1 MNWPLILLAIFAALL
16 ALVAMQHRTFLV
28 GAVDGYYRPQSTDFQ
43 PSSEGDAVAQPAPV
57 DAPLASAPPV
67 VPAPNPV
74 GHSQQI
80 VPSDLLPRNV
90 NKDWLK
96 DQRVTALSMPSLA
109 APDFRTG
116 RDTIGQSMKNPNLQ
130 IRPDPPIGRTES
142 TGPFNK
148 PVIEYDRP
156 DKSQLAIR

>member
-1 MNWPLILLAIFAALL
+1 MNWPLILIVIFAALL
-16 ALVAMQHRTFLV
+16 AFVAAQHRTFLV
-28 GAVDGYYRPQSTDFQ
+28 GSVEGYYRPQSTDFQ
-43 PSSEGDAVAQPAPV
+43 PSSEGDTVAQPAPV
-57 DAPLASAPPV
+57 DAPLVTAPV
-67 VPAPNPV
+67 VPTPNPV

-96 DQRVTALSMPSLA
+96 DQRVAALSMPSLA

-130 IRPDPPIGRTES
+130 IRPDPPIGRTEE
-142 TGPFNK
+142 TGPFNR
-148 PVIEYDRP
+148 PVIEPDRS
-156 DKSQLAIR
+156 DKSELAIR